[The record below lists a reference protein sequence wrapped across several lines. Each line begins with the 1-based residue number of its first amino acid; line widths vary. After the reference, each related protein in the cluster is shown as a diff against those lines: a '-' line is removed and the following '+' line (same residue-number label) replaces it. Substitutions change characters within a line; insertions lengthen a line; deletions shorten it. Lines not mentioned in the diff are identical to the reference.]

1 MCFLLAG
8 KGGIKTRLNKLDN
21 VYIGKEQVMKKLFIS
36 IICVISCL
44 TLNSLFVLA
53 EESDMNQ
60 NYVNIAQ
67 EVVQQHVVSV
77 DTGEK
82 QQNYNDVSTAV
93 DTYLSNK
100 EAVAA
105 KDLQK
110 NNYNVETSVVDY
122 KVSDGVTYIK
132 INVIASWNYVEDI
145 DSGYGK
151 DIDVLI
157 DNATGKVIDV
167 YEQFNEF
174 DNIVRGDNVNILN
187 ANERLTDEVASV
199 SSRVYA
205 NKMKDVELMIEKNI
219 EDDRASLENKVSL
232 MSTNAYSWIYHDDVV
247 AYARAN
253 YNKDTPARGNASVPY
268 YDFSEIPNNYDCTN
282 FVSHA
287 LLKGSARVYDTGN
300 PATGWYYWSLE
311 DRSYSWSGVI
321 ELYNFVTNNTTKGP
335 GGYSMTWN
343 YNYES
348 WSPGDIMQFHNGSK
362 WIHSTVITNSMT
374 TSAGKVPLVTGRTGD
389 GAYNNNQTATS
400 VYGSNAKRILH
411 LYNYGA

>member
-247 AYARAN
+247 A
-253 YNKDTPARGNASVPY
+253 
-268 YDFSEIPNNYDCTN
+268 C
-282 FVSHA
+282 
-287 LLKGSARVYDTGN
+287 
-300 PATGWYYWSLE
+300 
-311 DRSYSWSGVI
+311 
-321 ELYNFVTNNTTKGP
+321 
-335 GGYSMTWN
+335 
-343 YNYES
+343 
-348 WSPGDIMQFHNGSK
+348 QSK
-362 WIHSTVITNSMT
+362 
-374 TSAGKVPLVTGRTGD
+374 L
-389 GAYNNNQTATS
+389 
-400 VYGSNAKRILH
+400 
-411 LYNYGA
+411 